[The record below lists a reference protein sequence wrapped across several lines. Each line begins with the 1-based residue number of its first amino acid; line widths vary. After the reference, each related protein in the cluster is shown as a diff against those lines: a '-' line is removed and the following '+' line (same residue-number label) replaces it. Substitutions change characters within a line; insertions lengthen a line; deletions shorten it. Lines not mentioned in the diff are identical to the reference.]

1 MCTIA
6 DMAGGRPPSGPRGGG
21 VGSLIAGPF
30 AGRLLADFG
39 AEVIKVEAPGKPDP
53 LRSWGA
59 GELDGSSLWWAVQSR
74 GQRLITLDLRQPRG
88 QQILRDLLRESDV
101 LIENF
106 RPGTLERW
114 GLGPDV
120 LQA

>member
-6 DMAGGRPPSGPRGGG
+6 DMAGERPLSGLRGGEL
-21 VGSLIAGPF
+21 GSLIAGPF

-59 GELDGSSLWWAVQSR
+59 GEIAGSSLWWAVQSR
-74 GQRLITLDLRQPRG
+74 GKRLITLDLRRPRG
-88 QQILRDLLRESDV
+88 QALLLDLLRSSDV

-114 GLGPDV
+114 GLGPD
-120 LQA
+120 